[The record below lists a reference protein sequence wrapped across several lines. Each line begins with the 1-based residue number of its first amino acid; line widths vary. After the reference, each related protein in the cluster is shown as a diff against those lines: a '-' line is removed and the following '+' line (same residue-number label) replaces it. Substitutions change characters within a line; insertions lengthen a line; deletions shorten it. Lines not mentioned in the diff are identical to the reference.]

1 MALFLKTHFRRQ
13 WACDFARETI
23 LFTIQRPPKREDWM
37 VFDKS
42 RSEPQRSMPDM
53 VERLEPLVRL
63 RSEPS
68 DIDIDSDYELV

>member
-1 MALFLKTHFRRQ
+1 
-13 WACDFARETI
+13 
-23 LFTIQRPPKREDWM
+23 M

-53 VERLEPLVRL
+53 VDRLEPLVRV